1 MTPAIKAAQAAGVTV
16 KVHPYRHDPD
26 TTNYGLEA
34 ATALGLD
41 PARVFKTLLVM
52 QDGDPRRLAV
62 AVVPVTGQLDLKAM
76 ATACKAKKVEMAD
89 PAQAERVTG
98 YVVGGISPLGQKRR
112 LPTVVDNS
120 AGTFET
126 VFVSGGRRGLD
137 IEIAP
142 GDLVRLCQATMAA
155 IGRREIN
162 GRFMCKADNVIGD
175 D

>member
-16 KVHPYRHDPD
+16 KAHPYRHDPGASS
-26 TTNYGLEA
+26 YGLEA
-34 ATALGLD
+34 AHALGLD

-52 QDGDPRRLAV
+52 QDGDQRRLAV

-89 PAQAERVTG
+89 PTQAERVTG

-112 LPTVVDNS
+112 LPTVIDVS
-120 AGTFET
+120 AGRFDT

-142 GDLVRLCQATMAA
+142 DDLVRLCQAQVAA
-155 IGRREIN
+155 IGR
-162 GRFMCKADNVIGD
+162 
-175 D
+175 